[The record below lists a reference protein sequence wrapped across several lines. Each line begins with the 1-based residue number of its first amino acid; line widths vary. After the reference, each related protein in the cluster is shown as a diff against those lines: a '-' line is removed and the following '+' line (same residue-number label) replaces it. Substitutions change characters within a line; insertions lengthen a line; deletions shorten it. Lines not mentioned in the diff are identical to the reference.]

1 MQWRLPPS
9 NLLIVAGSESYAFD
23 MGLIASRFTNVAL
36 VRWTPPGQFEG
47 SLFETYT
54 IEKGRSKRVS
64 KVWVPLRTHRKSLW
78 YASRLPL
85 FIINTWLMFSLAIR
99 ARKRLGGSKATV
111 SGLGIGWGGALITL
125 FLKKLGLLETFAYYR
140 VDWFVGRPRNFYD
153 FFTVNV
159 FFRLLDRTISR
170 ASGRV
175 WNMTEAVREAANLA
189 HNFRNPKE
197 MILKPPIGNGAANP
211 GVPRIEEPYIV
222 YCGEVKP
229 GCGLPLILGALRA
242 LRTQNQIVKLKVI
255 GRARTDYLKSLHRE
269 FGDVFDSGL
278 CQYLG
283 GFDTGNEGDKQRV
296 NQIIAGAD
304 AGVAIF
310 PSGSGNTSNY
320 VIPNRIL
327 LYLANHT
334 PVLINEDSA
343 AADWLCSAGVAVA
356 TSAVTE
362 SIAKGVLLL
371 RDSLEYKTWLKSNI
385 GSFMATI
392 ASGSETERA
401 LGELTGNL
409 S

>member
-1 MQWRLPPS
+1 M
-9 NLLIVAGSESYAFD
+9 IV
-23 MGLIASRFTNVAL
+23 
-36 VRWTPPGQFEG
+36 
-47 SLFETYT
+47 
-54 IEKGRSKRVS
+54 
-64 KVWVPLRTHRKSLW
+64 
-78 YASRLPL
+78 
-85 FIINTWLMFSLAIR
+85 
-99 ARKRLGGSKATV
+99 
-111 SGLGIGWGGALITL
+111 
-125 FLKKLGLLETFAYYR
+125 
-140 VDWFVGRPRNFYD
+140 
-153 FFTVNV
+153 
-159 FFRLLDRTISR
+159 
-170 ASGRV
+170 
-175 WNMTEAVREAANLA
+175 
-189 HNFRNPKE
+189 
-197 MILKPPIGNGAANP
+197 KPPIGNGGAHPNT
-211 GVPRIEEPYIV
+211 PRTEEPYIV

-229 GCGLPLILGALRA
+229 GCGLPLVLEALRA
-242 LRTQNQIVKLKVI
+242 LRTQNQIMKLKVI
-255 GRARTDYLKSLHRE
+255 GRAQTDYLTSLHRE
-269 FGDVFDSGL
+269 FGDVFDNGL

-283 GFDTGNEGDKQRV
+283 GFDAGNEGDKLRV
-296 NQIIAGAD
+296 NRIIAGAD

-327 LYLANHT
+327 LYLANQT

-343 AADWLCSAGVAVA
+343 AADWLCSAGVALA